1 MSELRHFLRYQ
12 IPGLMFFVHLN
23 VFLRGT
29 GKICSREQLLKL
41 IAPEFLIAVLLG
53 WIIYQIYDT
62 LNPEAHC
69 MKRSIEKVIAWT
81 KIKKKKNKKIIAKHA
96 IQIGLYSN
104 IKQTKEKK
112 DNKSNMKELLN
123 LLSSKFDH
131 WGSRIINAFI
141 NLFAF
146 LLYSIFSFITKDTF
160 FCVSALVTFI
170 ILSIISSKI
179 CTLKKELIYYE
190 GMLIKLK
197 KGEIMKVT
205 VEVNNL

>member
-112 DNKSNMKELLN
+112 IIELEKADGWKETVQAHNRRVQRTTSHHRWLL
-123 LLSSKFDH
+123 
-131 WGSRIINAFI
+131 
-141 NLFAF
+141 
-146 LLYSIFSFITKDTF
+146 F
-160 FCVSALVTFI
+160 FKT
-170 ILSIISSKI
+170 
-179 CTLKKELIYYE
+179 
-190 GMLIKLK
+190 
-197 KGEIMKVT
+197 
-205 VEVNNL
+205 